1 MFFCENNQYAVSVP
15 AEYSTSVDD
24 ISVRSKGYDA
34 PGLTVDGMDVAAVYE
49 ASREAVA
56 HARRGLGPSLVEAK
70 TYRFFGH
77 SRGDPHYGMYRTKE
91 EWEGWKERDPLIV
104 CEKMLKMTAK
114 QKKAHADAVEAE
126 IREAIEFAENSPEPE
141 ESVALEDIFA

>member
-1 MFFCENNQYAVSVP
+1 MRRA
-15 AEYSTSVDD
+15 
-24 ISVRSKGYDA
+24 K
-34 PGLTVDGMDVAAVYE
+34 
-49 ASREAVA
+49 EAVA
-56 HARRGLGPSLVEAK
+56 HARRGLGPSLIEAK

-114 QKKAHADAVEAE
+114 AKEE
-126 IREAIEFAENSPEPE
+126 RTPMRSRRRLMEAIEFAENSPEPE